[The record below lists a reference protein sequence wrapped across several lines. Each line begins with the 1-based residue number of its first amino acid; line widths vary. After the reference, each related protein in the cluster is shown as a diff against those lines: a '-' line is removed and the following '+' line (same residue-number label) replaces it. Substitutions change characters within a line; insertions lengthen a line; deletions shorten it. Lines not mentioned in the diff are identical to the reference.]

1 MTAVSIHAKP
11 ADDSAAGLA
20 ARLAIRRG
28 DHLGPTSG
36 LAPGFAQANLAIL
49 PRSLAADFARF
60 CALNPKP
67 CPLIGV
73 AAPGDWRIPALGE
86 DLDIRTD
93 VPRYR
98 VWRDGTLVDEPRD
111 LLRWWRDDLVSF
123 AIGCSFSFEH
133 ALIEAGL
140 EIRHITC
147 NCTVPMYR
155 TSIATAPSGPFR
167 GPLVVSMRPFK
178 PAQADRAIEITSR
191 YPLVH
196 GAPVHVGRPE
206 LLGIADLATPDY
218 GDAVPV
224 GDDEL
229 PVFWACGVTPQAAIA
244 LARPAVAITH
254 YPGAMLV
261 TDRRNSDLVP
271 LPAAEIP
278 Q

>member
-1 MTAVSIHAKP
+1 MTAVSTHAKL
-11 ADDSAAGLA
+11 ADGATAGLA
-20 ARLAIRRG
+20 ARLAIRRR

-98 VWRDGTLVDEPRD
+98 VWRDGTLVDEPHD
-111 LLRWWRDDLVSF
+111 LWRWWRDDLVSF
-123 AIGCSFSFEH
+123 AIGCSFSFEQ

-178 PAQADRAIEITSR
+178 PVDAIRAIEITSR
-191 YPLVH
+191 YPMVH
-196 GAPVHVGRPE
+196 GAPVHISRPD
-206 LLGIADLATPDY
+206 LIGIAALRRPSTATRCRSATMKFRCS
-218 GDAVPV
+218 G
-224 GDDEL
+224 
-229 PVFWACGVTPQAAIA
+229 
-244 LARPAVAITH
+244 PA
-254 YPGAMLV
+254 G
-261 TDRRNSDLVP
+261 
-271 LPAAEIP
+271 
-278 Q
+278 

>member
-1 MTAVSIHAKP
+1 MTAVSMHAKL
-11 ADDSAAGLA
+11 ADGATAGLA
-20 ARLAIRRG
+20 ARLAIRRR

-98 VWRDGTLVDEPRD
+98 VWRDGTLVDEPHD

-123 AIGCSFSFEH
+123 AIGCSFSFEQ

-178 PAQADRAIEITSR
+178 PAEATARSR
-191 YPLVH
+191 SP
-196 GAPVHVGRPE
+196 A
-206 LLGIADLATPDY
+206 ATR
-218 GDAVPV
+218 
-224 GDDEL
+224 
-229 PVFWACGVTPQAAIA
+229 WCT
-244 LARPAVAITH
+244 ARPSTSA
-254 YPGAMLV
+254 G
-261 TDRRNSDLVP
+261 RN
-271 LPAAEIP
+271 
-278 Q
+278 